1 MTVSTG
7 STAKKATKGPAT
19 TPPGRPPRGP
29 LNEVVR
35 VSRRAW
41 RRLISMRTALVLL
54 FLLAVASVPGSL
66 LPQRPLNPSNVQQY
80 LATHGGWGRLLNRFG
95 FFDVFGSPWF
105 AAIYLLLAV
114 SLVGCLVPR
123 IRLHWRALRA
133 RPLAAPKN
141 LDRLPESG
149 AFTVDEPPED
159 AATQL
164 RAALGRRWRTEVRTE
179 KRGVVTISA
188 EKGYSRETGN
198 LLFHIA
204 LLCALFA
211 IAIGRLWGYTGSVIL
226 IEGSSFCNQVQQ
238 YDSWRPGRLA
248 QDGRVAPFCIDDLN
262 KFTATYL
269 DTGEPKQ
276 FAADVTY
283 SRGADGNAEHKRIT
297 VNHPLRVGG
306 DRVYLIG
313 HGFAPTVTVTMPDG
327 TKVTN
332 TAAFI
337 PQDPNTYFSEGA
349 FQFPGKAEANGSH
362 RNDIG
367 LSGFFAPTPV
377 AEPGGTIGSA
387 SPRAQD
393 PVLGLFVYQG
403 DVGNDGVPRSVYSL
417 DPTLISSGKL
427 KRVGQKNLKVGE
439 TVTTSTGASVTFDGW
454 KQYASIQ
461 VSHDPTQQYLLLAA
475 AAMVVGLIG
484 SLGIRRRRVWLRL
497 VPAERTP
504 KGQPAAG
511 TPTLVSIGGLAR
523 SDSGNFTEEF
533 ATLLRRLAPDGEDA
547 ASRPAAKGSEE
558 R

>member
-1 MTVSTG
+1 MTTTTG
-7 STAKKATKGPAT
+7 KKPGNAPKGPVQT
-19 TPPGRPPRGP
+19 LPSGRPRGP
-29 LNEVVR
+29 LTEVKR
-35 VSRRAW
+35 ICRRAW

-54 FLLAVASVPGSL
+54 FLLAIAAVPGSL
-66 LPQRPLNPSNVQQY
+66 LPQRPLNPTNVEHY
-80 LATHGGWGRLLNRFG
+80 LATHGAWGRLLNRFG

-114 SLVGCLVPR
+114 SLIGCLGPR
-123 IRLHWRALRA
+123 LKLHWRALRA

-149 AFTVDEPPED
+149 AFTVDEEPEQ
-159 AATQL
+159 AAVRL
-164 RAALGRRWRTEVRTE
+164 RAELGRHWRTEVRKE

-188 EKGYSRETGN
+188 EKGYSRESGN

-226 IEGSSFCNQVQQ
+226 VEGSSFCNQVQQ

-283 SRGADGNAEHKRIT
+283 SRGADGKEEHTKIR
-297 VNHPLRVGG
+297 VNHPLRIGG

-313 HGFAPTVTVTMPDG
+313 HGFAPTVTVKMPAG
-327 TKVTN
+327 RTVTN
-332 TAAFI
+332 TVPYI
-337 PQDPNTYFSEGA
+337 PQDPNTFFSEGA
-349 FQFPGKAEANGSH
+349 FQFLGKAETNGAH
-362 RNDIG
+362 LNDIG
-367 LSGFFAPTPV
+367 VSGFFAPTPV
-377 AEPGGTIGSA
+377 AEPSGTIGSSA
-387 SPRAQD
+387 PQAQD
-393 PVLGLFVYQG
+393 PVLGIFVYQG
-403 DVGNDGVPRSVYSL
+403 DVGNDEQPRSVYSL
-417 DPTLISSGKL
+417 DPALIASHKL
-427 KRVGQKNLKVGE
+427 NLVAQKNLKVGQ
-439 TVTTSTGASVTFDGW
+439 TVTTPSGAAVTFDGW
-454 KQYASIQ
+454 KQWASVQ

-475 AAMVVGLIG
+475 AAMVIGLIG

-504 KGQPAAG
+504 KGQAVTG

-533 ATLLRRLAPDGEDA
+533 AKLLQRLAPDADE
-547 ASRPAAKGSEE
+547 SRRDLQRRGDP
-558 R
+558 RT